1 MDENSVMLRLKRVR
15 SKVSDAPSTISIP
28 HPQPSESAFKHSQ
41 YSQKNTFFAII
52 REFKKSW
59 PLQSSGKGTQQRF
72 QMSAAIPNGYSLIFW
87 IRRIFWN
94 VIFFV
99 NLILWLYSICFCKSI
114 RCGYE
119 RSGLR
124 QSSNFSYIKLQLDI
138 FNLGWKE
145 QFHIVIFLGW
155 ERNII

>member
-1 MDENSVMLRLKRVR
+1 MCNQSLVLEPFLLYLKWCQIVFTLFFILNSKSRFGTVLHF
-15 SKVSDAPSTISIP
+15 D
-28 HPQPSESAFKHSQ
+28 
-41 YSQKNTFFAII
+41 
-52 REFKKSW
+52 KKSW

-94 VIFFV
+94 VIFLV
-99 NLILWLYSICFCKSI
+99 NLILWLYSIYFCKSI

-145 QFHIVIFLGW
+145 LFHIVNFFSLG
-155 ERNII
+155 RKGT

>member
-1 MDENSVMLRLKRVR
+1 MCLEELLLLSETMKCPLGVIKKAFLEVHFGVQIHTIF
-15 SKVSDAPSTISIP
+15 KVFNFEAKLHFHNFT
-28 HPQPSESAFKHSQ
+28 KK
-41 YSQKNTFFAII
+41 YW
-52 REFKKSW
+52 KSW

-72 QMSAAIPNGYSLIFW
+72 QMSAAISNGYRLIFW

-94 VIFFV
+94 VIFLV
-99 NLILWLYSICFCKSI
+99 NLILWLYSIYFSKSI

-145 QFHIVIFLGW
+145 
-155 ERNII
+155 